1 MFRPISFEF
10 VRSISLSILL
20 LSACAL
26 GQFEVAP
33 DHFDSS
39 SPNATV
45 RHVAHKGHAKRG
57 SATAARV
64 AVAANGQTSQAV
76 AQNRRTTRTTAHT
89 PASPR
94 PNHPRTTAALGPR

>member
-1 MFRPISFEF
+1 MFRPINFKF
-10 VRSISLSILL
+10 LRSISLSILL
-20 LSACAL
+20 LSVCAL

-39 SPNATV
+39 SPKETV

-64 AVAANGQTSQAV
+64 AGAANGGTSQAI
-76 AQNRRTTRTTAHT
+76 AHNKRTTRTTAHT

-94 PNHPRTTAALGPR
+94 PNRPRTTAALGPR